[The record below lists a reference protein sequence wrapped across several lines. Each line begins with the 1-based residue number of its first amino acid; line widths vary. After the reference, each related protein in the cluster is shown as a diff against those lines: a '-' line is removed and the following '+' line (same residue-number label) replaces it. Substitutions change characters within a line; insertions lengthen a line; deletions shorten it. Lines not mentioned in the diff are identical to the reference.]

1 MKYSHRKRCFDL
13 LVALCAILILWPLML
28 LIALV
33 VFVRDGGPLI
43 YSHNRAGFEGRAFT
57 LYKFRTMKP
66 VSCEVDGD
74 HDALRITSLG
84 YWLRQ
89 TSLDELPQLWN
100 VIRGDMSLVG
110 PRPLPMAYVDRYSH
124 EQRQRLMAMPGITG
138 WAQINGRNALSWDEK
153 FTLDVWYVEHASF
166 WLDVKILFLT
176 IFKVMQRQGIMH
188 DGAVS
193 NTTMPEFLGKKI
205 QPNYKKLED

>member
-1 MKYSHRKRCFDL
+1 M
-13 LVALCAILILWPLML
+13 V
-28 LIALV
+28 
-33 VFVRDGGPLI
+33 
-43 YSHNRAGFEGRAFT
+43 YSHNRAGFEGKAFT
-57 LYKFRTMKP
+57 LYKFRTMNP
-66 VSCEVDGD
+66 VSGDVGGD

-124 EQRQRLMAMPGITG
+124 EQKQRLMAMPGITG

-153 FTLDVWYVEHASF
+153 FTLDTWYVEHASF

-176 IFKVMQRQGIMH
+176 IFRVMQRKGIVH
-188 DGAVS
+188 DSAVAD
-193 NTTMPEFLGKKI
+193 TTMPEFLGNKT
-205 QPNYKKLED
+205 QPNHKKVED

>member
-1 MKYSHRKRCFDL
+1 MKYSHSKRCFDL
-13 LVALCAILILWPLML
+13 LVSLCASLILWPMIV

-33 VFVRDGGPLI
+33 VLIGDGWPLI
-43 YSHNRAGFEGRAFT
+43 YTQKRAGFKGKAFT

-66 VSCEVDGD
+66 VSGD
-74 HDALRITSLG
+74 VEGDNDALRITSLG

-110 PRPLPMAYVDRYSH
+110 PRPLPMTYVDRYSY
-124 EQRQRLMAMPGITG
+124 EQKQRLMAMPGITG
-138 WAQINGRNALSWDEK
+138 WAQINGRNTLSWNEK
-153 FTLDVWYVEHASF
+153 FILDTWYVKHVSF

-176 IFKVMQRQGIMH
+176 VLRVMQRKGIMH
-188 DGAVS
+188 DSAEPD
-193 NTTMPEFLGKKI
+193 TTMPEFLGEKV
-205 QPNYKKLED
+205 QPNHKNVED

>member
-1 MKYSHRKRCFDL
+1 MKYSHSKRCFDL
-13 LVALCAILILWPLML
+13 LVALCAILILWPLIL

-43 YSHNRAGFEGRAFT
+43 YSHNRAGFEGKAFT

-66 VSCEVDGD
+66 VSCDSDGD

-110 PRPLPMAYVDRYSH
+110 PRPLPMAYVERYSH
-124 EQRQRLMAMPGITG
+124 EQKQRLMAMPGITG
-138 WAQINGRNALSWDEK
+138 WAQVNGRNALSWDEK
-153 FTLDVWYVEHASF
+153 FTLDIWYVKHCSIR
-166 WLDVKILFLT
+166 LDIKILLIT
-176 IFKVMQRQGIMH
+176 AVKVIKQKGIVH
-188 DGAVS
+188 DCAVS
-193 NTTMPEFLGKKI
+193 DTTMPEFLGEQA
-205 QPNYKKLED
+205 QPDHKDVED

>member
-1 MKYSHRKRCFDL
+1 MKYSHSKRCFDF
-13 LVALCAILILWPLML
+13 LVALCASLILWPIIL

-33 VFVRDGGPLI
+33 VLIRDGEPLI
-43 YSHNRAGFEGRAFT
+43 YTHKRAGFKGKAFT

-66 VSCEVDGD
+66 ASGGVEGAN
-74 HDALRITSLG
+74 DAHRITSLG

-100 VIRGDMSLVG
+100 VMRGDMSLVG

-124 EQRQRLMAMPGITG
+124 EQKQRLMVMPGITG

-153 FTLDVWYVEHASF
+153 FRLDTWYVKHASL
-166 WLDVKILFLT
+166 WLDVKILCLT
-176 IFKVMQRQGIMH
+176 VFNVMQRKGIMH
-188 DGAVS
+188 DSAVPD
-193 NTTMPEFLGKKI
+193 TTMPEFLGQKA
-205 QPNYKKLED
+205 QPNHKKVED